1 MHPKDP
7 GHSEK
12 RIGKKGEERLKERK
26 DLGIAVVGA
35 GRIGTLRASLA
46 AAHPAVR
53 FLAVS
58 DLDLSRARTLGEK
71 VKAQVVSDNNLEVI
85 SRPEVNAVIVS
96 TSEHEHTLP
105 VLQALELKKPVL
117 VEKPIS
123 LLLEGANQII
133 AAVQKTGASLRVGYS
148 QRFKRGYLLAKEQIL
163 QGRLGKILG
172 GSARVYNS
180 RAQAFQILKRSPHAT
195 PVLDVLTY
203 YVDLVCWYLKDNA
216 PAEVVARGQ
225 KGVFQAAGYSADDL
239 TWAILTFADGAVVS
253 LGVDYALPEKYPT
266 LGQSPRLEILGTEGV
281 MLFDEERKDQILYT
295 DRGFPHGY
303 VPGHSVNMAFLS
315 STSAGDWALGD
326 FWGPVGDETRA
337 WLDHLSTGRECALA
351 TPEEAR
357 TTLEVTLGIEKA
369 VRKREAVT
377 FPLTRS

>member
-1 MHPKDP
+1 M
-7 GHSEK
+7 GE
-12 RIGKKGEERLKERK
+12 KGEQRLKERK
-26 DLGIAVVGA
+26 DLGVAVVGS

-46 AAHPAVR
+46 ASHPAVR
-53 FLAVS
+53 FLAVL
-58 DLDLSRARTLGEK
+58 DLDLSRAQTLGEK
-71 VKAQVVSDNNLEVI
+71 VKAQVVSDNNLEVM
-85 SRPEVNAVIVS
+85 SHPEVNAVIVS

-105 VLQALELKKPVL
+105 VLQALDLKKPVL

-123 LLLEGANQII
+123 LRLEDADEII
-133 AAVQKTGASLRVGYS
+133 AAVQKTGTSLRVGYS
-148 QRFKRGYLLAKEQIL
+148 QRFKRGYLLAKEQVL
-163 QGRLGKILG
+163 QGRLGQILG

-203 YVDLVCWYLKDNA
+203 YVDLVCWYLKGNA

-225 KGVFQAAGYSADDL
+225 KGVFQAAGYDADDL

-281 MLFDEERKDQILYT
+281 LLFDEERKDQILYT
-295 DRGFPHGY
+295 ERGFPHGY
-303 VPGHSVNMAFLS
+303 VPGHSINMAFLS

-326 FWGPVGDETRA
+326 FWGPVADETRA
-337 WLDHLSTGRECALA
+337 WLDHLATGRDCALA
-351 TPEEAR
+351 TPAEAR
-357 TTLEVTLGIEKA
+357 TTLEVTLAIEKA
-369 VRKREAVT
+369 VRTRESVQ
-377 FPLTRS
+377 FPL